1 MRAALLLLMATLA
14 GVASVCCTLRGAAHP
29 LVAEQVAL
37 LLGFAALLLTRAA
50 FTPKETKWPSR
61 KRSRR

>member
-50 FTPKETKWPSR
+50 FTPKETK
-61 KRSRR
+61 